1 MKNYRRILM
10 QAVASLKIC
19 TLKCYFC
26 WNYIM
31 FEPKRF
37 RGIICHNTEELYKT
51 WGETDMCFEKLH
63 ECGKFLAQ
71 HPKISKFAL

>member
-26 WNYIM
+26 WKYIM
-31 FEPKRF
+31 FEPKKC
-37 RGIICHNTEELYKT
+37 RGVICGETELVI
-51 WGETDMCFEKLH
+51 WGETDLCFEKLH

-71 HPKISKFAL
+71 HSKISKFAL